1 MTRTLE
7 ANRRTQPTSGALKNN
22 PREIL
27 GPRHTRRM
35 PDTLPPEI
43 SPAELRFRFLFPAAA
58 AVRFALYPPDM
69 LDIRWACFDRVE
81 RTTIGYGTTPEAAV
95 DQAILTH
102 SKSK

>member
-7 ANRRTQPTSGALKNN
+7 ANRRTQPTSGPLKNN
-22 PREIL
+22 TREIL
-27 GPRHTRRM
+27 EPGHNPRM

-43 SPAELRFRFLFPAAA
+43 SPAELRFRFLFPASQV
-58 AVRFALYPPDM
+58 VRFALYAPDV
-69 LDIRWACFDRVE
+69 LDLRWACFDRVE
-81 RTTIGYGTTPEAAV
+81 RLTIGYGATPEDAV

>member
-1 MTRTLE
+1 
-7 ANRRTQPTSGALKNN
+7 
-22 PREIL
+22 
-27 GPRHTRRM
+27 M

-43 SPAELRFRFLFPAAA
+43 SPAELRFQFLFPAAA

-81 RTTIGYGTTPEAAV
+81 RITIGYGTTPEAAV